1 MTNNEI
7 ILQIFGRLSKDTQRY
22 LINMAVMAKVAEE
35 SALKSR
41 NESNSENP
49 PKQSA

>member
-7 ILQIFGRLSKDTQRY
+7 IARIFERLSKDTQRY

-35 SALKSR
+35 SALKSK
-41 NESNSENP
+41 NEPTTENP
-49 PKQSA
+49 PQQSA